1 MTYYYGCGTE
11 LESSKVSRVEVV
23 PWSDENTIMRI
34 LEELL
39 KRWSR
44 TLTVIQWNYVREQV
58 RLETLSYEQVRVEPL
73 SYEHC
78 EGFNSVESRYGVVFT
93 RAAFSCSTHGLADK
107 ELMDLPTLHKDVISK
122 DEDE

>member
-1 MTYYYGCGTE
+1 M
-11 LESSKVSRVEVV
+11 EVV

-44 TLTVIQWNYVREQV
+44 TLTAIQWNYVREQV
-58 RLETLSYEQVRVEPL
+58 KVEPL

-78 EGFNSVESRYGVVFT
+78 E
-93 RAAFSCSTHGLADK
+93 
-107 ELMDLPTLHKDVISK
+107 
-122 DEDE
+122 